1 MAATVSDFLVERLK
15 AWGVRRVFG
24 YPGDGINGVVGA
36 LARASD
42 EIAFVQARHEEM
54 AAFMACGHAKFT
66 GEVGVCLATSGP
78 GAIHLLNGL
87 YDAKVDRQP
96 VVAIVG
102 QQSRSAL
109 GGHYQQEID
118 LVSAFKDVASEYV
131 QMVTTAPQMRHVL
144 DNAFRIALSRRCPTC
159 IVLPADVQ
167 QLDAKEPPRAHGTV
181 HSGVG
186 YSAPIVVPAQAEL
199 ARAAEV
205 LNAGERVA
213 ILIGAGARQAA
224 DEVLKVSELLQAG
237 VAKAL
242 LGKPVLPDALAHVT
256 GSIGLLGTKP
266 TWQMMTECDTLLM
279 VGSSFPYGEFLPEE
293 GQARGVQIDL
303 DARSL
308 GLRYPME
315 VNLQG
320 DSAETLRLLIPLL
333 KRKPRTRWRERI
345 EENVRDWWE
354 TLEKRAMRDASPLNP
369 QRVFWELSPK
379 LPENALLA
387 CDTGSA
393 VFWYARDLKLRAGMQ
408 AAHSGS
414 LASMG
419 AAMPYAIAGKFAY
432 PDRPVIVMVG
442 DGAMQMGGLN
452 ELITVARYW
461 RGWADPRFIV
471 LVLNNRDLNM
481 VSWEQRV
488 SEGDP
493 KFPGSQD
500 VPDFSYAAYAEL
512 CGFKGITLADPKDIA
527 GAWDEVLA
535 SDRPVLLEA
544 IVDPNVPPLPPH
556 ITLEQARNYLKAI
569 LKGDPDALRIIK
581 ASVKE
586 LLA

>member
-1 MAATVSDFLVERLK
+1 VAATVSDFLVERLR

-42 EIAFVQARHEEM
+42 EIGFVQARHEEM

-66 GEVGVCLATSGP
+66 GEAGVCLATSGP

-87 YDAKVDRQP
+87 YDAKMDRQP

-102 QQSRSAL
+102 QQARSAL
-109 GGHYQQEID
+109 GGQYQQEAD
-118 LVSAFKDVASEYV
+118 LLSLFKDVASEYA
-131 QMVTTAPQMRHVL
+131 QMVTTAAQLRHVV
-144 DNAFRIALSRRCPTC
+144 DSAFRIALSRRCPTC

-167 QLDAKEPPRAHGTV
+167 TLEAKQPPREHGTV

-186 YSAPIVVPAQAEL
+186 YSAPRVVPAREDL
-199 ARAAEV
+199 ERAAQV

-213 ILIGAGARQAA
+213 MLVGAGAQHAA
-224 DEVLKVSELLQAG
+224 EEVLRVSELLGAG
-237 VAKAL
+237 IAKAL
-242 LGKPVLPDALAHVT
+242 LGKPVIPDALPQVT
-256 GSIGLLGTKP
+256 GAIGLLGTKP
-266 TWQMMTECDTLLM
+266 TWQMMSECDTLLM
-279 VGSSFPYGEFLPEE
+279 VGSSFPYSEFLPEE

-303 DARSL
+303 DARIL

-315 VNLQG
+315 VNLLG
-320 DSAETLRLLIPLL
+320 DAAETLRLLIPLL
-333 KRKPRTRWRERI
+333 HQKRHGRWRQGI
-345 EENVRDWWE
+345 EANVRDWWR
-354 TLEKRAMRDASPLNP
+354 TLEKRALREAAPLNP
-369 QRVFWELSPK
+369 QRLFWELSPR
-379 LPENALLA
+379 LPDDALLA
-387 CDTGSA
+387 CDTGTA
-393 VFWYARDLKLRAGMQ
+393 VFWYARDLQLRAGMR
-408 AAHSGS
+408 AAHSGG

-419 AAMPYAIAGKFAY
+419 AAMPYAIAAKFAY
-432 PDRPVIVMVG
+432 PERAVIAMIG
-442 DGAMQMGGLN
+442 DGAMQMSGLN
-452 ELITVARYW
+452 ELITLARYW
-461 RGWADPRFIV
+461 KRWQDPRFIV

-488 SEGDP
+488 TEGEP

-500 VPDFSYAAYAEL
+500 VPDFSYAAYGEML
-512 CGFKGITLADPKDIA
+512 GFEGILLDHPDQVGPSWEAALAA
-527 GAWDEVLA
+527 
-535 SDRPVLLEA
+535 DRPVVLEA

-569 LKGDPDALRIIK
+569 LKGDPDAMRVVK
-581 ASVKE
+581 ASLKE

>member
-1 MAATVSDFLVERLK
+1 VAATVSDFLVHRLRE
-15 AWGVRRVFG
+15 WGVRRVFG

-36 LARASD
+36 LARAADSI
-42 EIAFVQARHEEM
+42 EFVQARHEEM

-66 GEVGVCLATSGP
+66 GHAGVCLATSGP

-87 YDAKVDRQP
+87 YDAKMDRQP
-96 VVAIVG
+96 VVALVG

-109 GGHYQQEID
+109 GGHYQQEVD
-118 LVSAFKDVASEYV
+118 LVSLFKDVAAEYV
-131 QMVTTAPQMRHVL
+131 QMVSTAAQLRHVV
-144 DNAFRIALSRRCPTC
+144 DSAFRIALSRRCPTC
-159 IVLPADVQ
+159 VILPTDVQ
-167 QLDAKEPPRAHGTV
+167 ELEAKQPPRAHGTV

-186 YSAPIVVPAQAEL
+186 YSAPRIVPSPQDL
-199 ARAAEV
+199 DRAAEI

-213 ILIGAGARQAA
+213 MLIGAGALHAT
-224 DEVLKVSELLQAG
+224 EEIIKVSDMLQAG
-237 VAKAL
+237 IAKAL
-242 LGKPVLPDALAHVT
+242 LGKPAVPDALPQVT

-266 TWQMMTECDTLLM
+266 TWQMMSECDTLLM
-279 VGSSFPYGEFLPEE
+279 VGSSFPYSEFLPEE

-303 DARSL
+303 DARAL

-315 VNLQG
+315 ANLLG
-320 DSAETLRLLIPLL
+320 DSAETLQLLIPRLRSK
-333 KRKPRTRWRERI
+333 KRTQWRQRI
-345 EENVRDWWE
+345 EASVAEWWQ
-354 TLEKRAMRDASPLNP
+354 TLEKRAGQAASPLNP
-369 QRVFWELSPK
+369 QRVFWELSPR
-379 LPENALLA
+379 LPEGALLA
-387 CDTGSA
+387 CDTGTA
-393 VFWYARDLKLRAGMQ
+393 VFWYARDLKLRSGMR

-419 AAMPYAIAGKFAY
+419 SAMPYGIAAKFAY
-432 PDRPVIVMVG
+432 PNRSVIAMIG
-442 DGAMQMGGLN
+442 DGAMQMSGLN
-452 ELITVARYW
+452 ELITLARYW
-461 RGWADPRFIV
+461 RRWANPQFIV

-488 SEGDP
+488 TEGEP

-512 CGFKGITLADPKDIA
+512 LGFKGIVVADPDDVA
-527 GAWDEVLA
+527 AAWDAALA
-535 SDRPVLLEA
+535 ADRPVVLEA
-544 IVDPNVPPLPPH
+544 IVDPSVPPLPPH

-586 LLA
+586 MLT

>member
-15 AWGVRRVFG
+15 AWGVRRVYG

-87 YDAKVDRQP
+87 YDAKVDHQP
-96 VVAIVG
+96 VVALVG

-118 LVSAFKDVASEYV
+118 IVSLFKDVASEYV
-131 QMVTTAPQMRHVL
+131 QMVTTAPQLRHVL
-144 DNAFRIALSRRCPTC
+144 DSAFRIALSRRCPTC

-167 QLDAKEPPRAHGTV
+167 QLEAKAPPREHGTV

-186 YSAPIVVPAQAEL
+186 YSAPRVVPARADLE
-199 ARAAEV
+199 RAAEV
-205 LNAGERVA
+205 LNTGERLA
-213 ILIGAGARQAA
+213 ILVGAGAMQAA
-224 DEVLKVSELLQAG
+224 DEVLKVAELLQAG
-237 VAKAL
+237 IAKAL
-242 LGKPVLPDALAHVT
+242 LGKPVIPDALPHVT
-256 GSIGLLGTKP
+256 GSIELLGTKA
-266 TWQMMTECDTLLM
+266 TWQMMTGCDTLLM
-279 VGSSFPYGEFLPEE
+279 VGSSFPYSEFLPEE

-303 DARSL
+303 DARTL

-320 DSAETLRLLIPLL
+320 DGAETLRLLIPLL
-333 KRKPRTRWRERI
+333 RQKPRGRWRERI
-345 EENVRDWWE
+345 EESVRDWWQ
-354 TLEKRAMRDASPLNP
+354 TLEKRASREASPLNP
-369 QRVFWELSPK
+369 QRVFWELSPR
-379 LPENALLA
+379 LPDNALLA
-387 CDTGSA
+387 CDTGTA
-393 VFWYARDLKLRAGMQ
+393 AFWYARDLKLRAGMR

-419 AAMPYAIAGKFAY
+419 SAMPYAIAAKFAY
-432 PDRPVIVMVG
+432 PDRPVIAMIG

-452 ELITVARYW
+452 ELITLARYW
-461 RGWADPRFIV
+461 RSWSDPRFVV

-488 SEGDP
+488 TEGEP

-500 VPDFSYAAYAEL
+500 VPQFSYAAYAGL
-512 CGFKGITLADPKDIA
+512 LGFKGIVMTDPDRVA
-527 GAWDEVLA
+527 TAWDEALA
-535 SDRPVLLEA
+535 SESPVLVEA

-569 LKGDPDALRIIK
+569 MKGDPDAIGIIK